1 MVLSKFANKS
11 FFTRLISGII
21 LVALILVTIIPGGN
35 ILFFFNMYLFTLLV
49 MNTFLYNSLMPANI
63 KAVNAN
69 DSAVEIKNSPI
80 FSGYLSF
87 ILKFRPLKGILNIC
101 PLDNK
106 VK

>member
-1 MVLSKFANKS
+1 
-11 FFTRLISGII
+11 
-21 LVALILVTIIPGGN
+21 
-35 ILFFFNMYLFTLLV
+35 
-49 MNTFLYNSLMPANI
+49 MPANI

-87 ILKFRPLKGILNIC
+87 ILKFRPLKGILKHLSFI
-101 PLDNK
+101 NK